1 MKEMTYRDALR
12 LGLQE
17 SMQSDPTIVI
27 LERRSGDMEVH
38 MVLLKASFR
47 NLVKTG

>member
-27 LERRSGDMEVH
+27 WERRLGDTGAH
-38 MVLLKASFR
+38 MGLPRGFFK
-47 NLVKTG
+47 NLGKTG

>member
-12 LGLQE
+12 LGLRE

-27 LERRSGDMEVH
+27 LGEEVG
-38 MVLLKASFR
+38 R
-47 NLVKTG
+47 YGGIWY